1 MMFFNAFVRSR
12 MTYAC
17 QTWTLT
23 AKQLADLNTADA
35 YLKRRMIR
43 NGFKRR
49 GDPKKASNQHLFQN
63 LSTPSVKNSLHTLS
77 ANQTLDTPNNFS
89 STTTNT
95 IEPETTAD
103 PCFNKL
109 LLHGTSTNPSLYE
122 RRGTGSFNEIR
133 DLTMETPTFSSS
145 KDVVQNN

>member
-35 YLKRRMIR
+35 YLKRRMIH

-49 GDPKKASNQHLFQN
+49 GDDDPENPSSLAYFYRNNDVYKFCKSKKGEPSKP
-63 LSTPSVKNSLHTLS
+63 LSEDLS
-77 ANQTLDTPNNFS
+77 ALFKSSLD
-89 STTTNT
+89 
-95 IEPETTAD
+95 A
-103 PCFNKL
+103 
-109 LLHGTSTNPSLYE
+109 
-122 RRGTGSFNEIR
+122 
-133 DLTMETPTFSSS
+133 
-145 KDVVQNN
+145 